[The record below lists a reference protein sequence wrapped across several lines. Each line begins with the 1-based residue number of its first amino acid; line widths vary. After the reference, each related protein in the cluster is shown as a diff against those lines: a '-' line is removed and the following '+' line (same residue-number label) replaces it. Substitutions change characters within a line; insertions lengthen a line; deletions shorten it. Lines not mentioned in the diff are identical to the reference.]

1 MSAVRWPE
9 AMAGGIS
16 LLEVAVGPEIAEEA
30 FAIVMG
36 ADTFEASCRKADAKA
51 RGRDDPEL
59 KRLRRLLDEGVSLS
73 AAWLAMGK
81 GHPTP
86 EVTVEAIKQ
95 GVREGGAVALAEPS
109 IQLKLQSCDHSAL
122 AELDRWL
129 LGQSI
134 AT

>member
-9 AMAGGIS
+9 AVAAGIS
-16 LLEVAVGPEIAEEA
+16 LLEVALGPEIVEEA

-36 ADTFEASCRKADAKA
+36 MDTFGAACRRADAKA
-51 RGRDDPEL
+51 RGSGDPERQ
-59 KRLRRLLDEGVSLS
+59 RLRGLLDDDASLE
-73 AAWLAMGK
+73 AAWSAMQIGRS
-81 GHPTP
+81 TP
-86 EVTVEAIKQ
+86 EVTIEAIKQ
-95 GVREGGAVALAEPS
+95 AVRESGAGALAELP
-109 IQLKLQSCDHSAL
+109 IKLKLQSCDHSAL